1 MPLSSRLTHAEL
13 RARGYVVA
21 PTGQVPQEGEALLV
35 TKSPD
40 YKIGEAGCWIWQ
52 KSTLAGYGIVGGG
65 RAHRKYWERANGP
78 IPAGWDVHHLCK
90 VPACVN
96 PEHLEAID
104 PREHDV
110 RHFLNERTGGNLTLD
125 EVAEIRALAGTP
137 GISAATVARQY
148 KVARYTVYIYWQG
161 SRWTED
167 EAGPVVP
174 PPAGWPCANEKCD
187 KLVLG
192 RRHKRYCSPRC
203 RTAAGERRRRRGI
216 YSPEGSSGRYFDQE
230 PS

>member
-104 PREHDV
+104 PRE
-110 RHFLNERTGGNLTLD
+110 
-125 EVAEIRALAGTP
+125 
-137 GISAATVARQY
+137 
-148 KVARYTVYIYWQG
+148 RYTVYIYWQG